1 MAVADAVWLHDV
13 TVMYDGAVGIER
25 VSIVLHPGEV
35 LGIIGPNGSG
45 KSTLLKTVAGLLRPV
60 RGTVEVFGDD
70 PHRSRPGTIAYVPQV
85 ETVDWNFPATVW
97 DVVAMARFPRLAPLQ
112 RFSTHDRD
120 AVRRALEAVDLVALS
135 DRHIS
140 ALSGGQQ
147 QRTFLARALAQE
159 PQLLLLDE
167 PATGVDAG
175 TAETLRAVVRQLARE
190 GMPVLIAT
198 HDLESAEEWFDYL
211 LLVDRTVVAYGRPSE
226 VLYSPEFKRVLTAHH
241 HAGRESP

>member
-1 MAVADAVWLHDV
+1 MAVADAVWVHDV
-13 TVMYDGAVGIER
+13 TVSYDGNIGIER
-25 VSIVLHPGEV
+25 VSIVLHPSEV

-45 KSTLLKTVAGLLRPV
+45 KSTLLKTIAGLLRPI
-60 RGTVEVFGDD
+60 RGTVEVFGET
-70 PHRSRPGTIAYVPQV
+70 PQHLRPGTIAYVPQV

-97 DVVAMARFPRLAPLQ
+97 DVVAMARFPRLKPLQ
-112 RFSTHDRD
+112 RFSSRDRT
-120 AVRRALEAVDLVALS
+120 AVQNALQSVDLTALS

-147 QRTFLARALAQE
+147 QRAFLARALAQE

-167 PATGVDAG
+167 PATGVDAA
-175 TAETLRAVVRQLARE
+175 TSELLRVVVRDLAAK

-198 HDLESAEEWFDYL
+198 HDLENAEQWFDYL

-226 VLYSPEFKRVLTAHH
+226 VLLSPEFQRVLRAHH
-241 HAGRESP
+241 HTRDLT

>member
-1 MAVADAVWLHDV
+1 MATEDAVWLQDV
-13 TVMYDGAVGIER
+13 TVVYDGTVGIER

-45 KSTLLKTVAGLLRPV
+45 KSTLLKTIAGLLQPA
-60 RGTVEVFGDD
+60 RGTVEVYGCD
-70 PHRSRPGTIAYVPQV
+70 PHRLSPGSIAYVPQV

-97 DVVAMARFPRLAPLQ
+97 DVVAMARFPRLSPFQ
-112 RFSTHDRD
+112 RFSPRDRD
-120 AVRRALEAVDLVALS
+120 AVRGALNAVHLEEFT

-159 PQLLLLDE
+159 PRLLLLDE
-167 PATGVDAG
+167 PATGVDAA
-175 TAETLRAVVRQLARE
+175 TAETLRVVVRDLSSK

-198 HDLESAEEWFDYL
+198 HDLENAEGWFDYL
-211 LLVDRTVVAYGRPSE
+211 LLIDKAVVAYGRPNE
-226 VLYSPEFKRVLTAHH
+226 VLCSSEFERLSRHHH
-241 HAGRESP
+241 HAPEIV